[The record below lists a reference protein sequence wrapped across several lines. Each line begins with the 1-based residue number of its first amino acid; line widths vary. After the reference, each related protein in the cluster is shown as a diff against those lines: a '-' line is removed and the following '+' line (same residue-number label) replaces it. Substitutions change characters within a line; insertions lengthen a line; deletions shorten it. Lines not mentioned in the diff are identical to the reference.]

1 MPEGN
6 KGTHPK
12 VFLDAEQISGID
24 AGKVFEAAVR
34 LKNGDESAFND
45 IYGET
50 LPVFSEAVRGEC
62 QGDPVY
68 QDVLQVAYIRIERG
82 LNALGPGENSAA
94 EASENL
100 GKPEAVDIK
109 KWNADD
115 FLRWMVSVLQD
126 VLNRTLEQKE
136 REVPE
141 DLEEF
146 LKIGKSIISS
156 KDIKD
161 FEKKKQAEEE
171 KEEEDKI
178 MSLH

>member
-1 MPEGN
+1 M
-6 KGTHPK
+6 
-12 VFLDAEQISGID
+12 
-24 AGKVFEAAVR
+24 
-34 LKNGDESAFND
+34 
-45 IYGET
+45 
-50 LPVFSEAVRGEC
+50 
-62 QGDPVY
+62 
-68 QDVLQVAYIRIERG
+68 
-82 LNALGPGENSAA
+82 
-94 EASENL
+94 
-100 GKPEAVDIK
+100 
-109 KWNADD
+109 
-115 FLRWMVSVLQD
+115 RWMVSVLQD